1 MYRYSLSLSFLILRD
16 YRLVTKEERKSQAN
30 SPLVI
35 IKYAR
40 INAKVA
46 RPAFFPN
53 ERVSDFSRFQ
63 KFLYR
68 HIGCFEAETR
78 LFRSPIADNA
88 RALVGNVVRA
98 FENEVSCVVC
108 FFFFFFSKNVLRFE
122 TKRLPGPFTSHVIIL
137 QFMLE
142 YWEKRIF
149 VDLLT
154 LTETLAGE
162 FNYFCKICIRPNYF
176 YLLCYFDRY
185 NRRNYASLFIL

>member
-1 MYRYSLSLSFLILRD
+1 MYRYSLSFLILRD

-68 HIGCFEAETR
+68 HIGCFEAKTR

-98 FENEVSCVVC
+98 FENEVSCVVVFFS
-108 FFFFFFSKNVLRFE
+108 FFFVFKE
-122 TKRLPGPFTSHVIIL
+122 C
-137 QFMLE
+137 
-142 YWEKRIF
+142 
-149 VDLLT
+149 
-154 LTETLAGE
+154 AGLWDKKVARS
-162 FNYFCKICIRPNYF
+162 FYFARNYFAVHVGILGKEDFCWS
-176 YLLCYFDRY
+176 FD
-185 NRRNYASLFIL
+185 FDGDVGGWI